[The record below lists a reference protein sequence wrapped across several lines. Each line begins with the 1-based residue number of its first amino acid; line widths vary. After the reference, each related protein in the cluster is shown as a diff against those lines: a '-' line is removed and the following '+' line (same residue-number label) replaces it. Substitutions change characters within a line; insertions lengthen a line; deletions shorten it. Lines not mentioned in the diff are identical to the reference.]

1 MDIVGKQDAR
11 PTLNLDKTMFL
22 AASDLRVVSDSDQR
36 ASLEP
41 KDRRLLAQMRL
52 SALRCRSRSRI
63 ELAQACAMVGTR
75 RDIPP
80 ETVLDALIRTLG
92 EALGR
97 SPRFYRPTARALS
110 FDESWLLRLIAALRD
125 DDLISATFLL
135 HSRVPAQVR
144 RSLVHLV
151 ARVAS
156 DSDTLTRLADGTDDP
171 ASPKLERIAS

>member
-1 MDIVGKQDAR
+1 MGIFGKQDAL
-11 PTLNLDKTMFL
+11 PTLNLDETMFL
-22 AASDLRVVSDSDQR
+22 AASDPRVVPDSDQR
-36 ASLEP
+36 ASWES
-41 KDRRLLAQMRL
+41 KDRQLLARIRL
-52 SALRCRSRSRI
+52 SALRCRSRNRI

-92 EALGR
+92 ETLGR

-125 DDLISATFLL
+125 DDLTSATFLL

-156 DSDTLTRLADGTDDP
+156 DSDALTRLADATDDP

>member
-1 MDIVGKQDAR
+1 MS
-11 PTLNLDKTMFL
+11 L
-22 AASDLRVVSDSDQR
+22 ATSGPHVSPDCDQR
-36 ASLEP
+36 SSLER
-41 KDRRLLAQMRL
+41 KDRQLLAQMRL
-52 SALRCRSRSRI
+52 SALRCRSRGRI

-97 SPRFYRPTARALS
+97 SPRFYRPTGRVLS

-125 DDLISATFLL
+125 DDLASATFLL

-156 DSDTLTRLADGTDDP
+156 DSDALTRLADAPDDP
-171 ASPKLERIAS
+171 TSVKLERIA